1 MPKTQISKSQVRI
14 LICPEKVWACIL
26 KTLKARSHN
35 LKLERVLDLHKK
47 MMVLLSRNYHL
58 PPLQATVCKVA
69 VIFA

>member
-35 LKLERVLDLHKK
+35 LKLERVLRLAQENDGLA
-47 MMVLLSRNYHL
+47 VSQL
-58 PPLQATVCKVA
+58 PFTTITSYSL
-69 VIFA
+69 